1 MYSYHV
7 GFPTQNLVLSTAAYA
22 NNHSSRNERNMKLRF
37 SAIVLLVALYAHGG
51 TSASLP
57 SQLRRN
63 VIEATHV
70 ADEAGQMT
78 TPDSVELAMGDECM
92 MMCEVSEGQ
101 SRVEGL
107 NGAHSFH

>member
-1 MYSYHV
+1 
-7 GFPTQNLVLSTAAYA
+7 
-22 NNHSSRNERNMKLRF
+22 MKLRF
-37 SAIVLLVALYAHGG
+37 SALVLLVALYAHGG

-63 VIEATHV
+63 VQEAGDV
-70 ADEAGQMT
+70 ADESGQMITPDSHGAGQMA
-78 TPDSVELAMGDECM
+78 TPDSVELVMGDECM

-101 SRVEGL
+101 SRVKGL